1 MAKAGG
7 KRGRKK
13 AEDALSRKAT
23 QHHDFVGQADADRAQ
38 SRAVEEARIEQDHQE
53 LEKEVVR
60 EMATELE
67 QMAGVAQ
74 PAATAA
80 TSEPSAHEASPS
92 QAEPTGLPGSQGA
105 MRDTFDVLR
114 RGVPE
119 ALDALRA
126 KAEERLE
133 EMPWP
138 VKAAVHL
145 TERAFALALWPVRTS
160 VHLMGR
166 VLETPA
172 AFVRILL
179 TRRTA

>member
-1 MAKAGG
+1 MAKAGGG

-23 QHHDFVGQADADRAQ
+23 QHHEFVGQAEADRAQ
-38 SRAVEEARIEQDHQE
+38 SRAVEEARIERDHRE
-53 LEKEVVR
+53 LEKEVVH
-60 EMATELE
+60 EMASELE

-74 PAATAA
+74 PTAA
-80 TSEPSAHEASPS
+80 SAG
-92 QAEPTGLPGSQGA
+92 PTQRERTVSDAARSRPPESQGA
-105 MRDTFDVLR
+105 VRGTIDFLR
-114 RGVPE
+114 RSAPE
-119 ALDALRA
+119 AFDALRA

-138 VKAAVHL
+138 VKSAIHL
-145 TERAFALALWPVRTS
+145 TERAFGLALWPVRTG
-160 VHLMGR
+160 VRLMGR

-172 AFVRILL
+172 ALLRILL